1 MSGWVLVLIGWCAVA
16 LVVSILVGRANRYGE
31 TGEP

>member
-1 MSGWVLVLIGWCAVA
+1 MSWPLALVVWCAVA
-16 LVVSILVGRANRYGE
+16 LVVSILVGRAGRYGE